1 MAAATKYAERSIPRI
16 SLANHANRIDEITTQ
31 LVHAA
36 ETHGFFSLTNTE
48 ISIDEIEAIFRTS
61 ESFFN
66 LPDDVKATVPFTH
79 KNVGWEKSPRSVR
92 RQVSIANSAPASFLT
107 RSVSEMVRVRTGTD
121 CSPNEGFPDQKES
134 YQLQFGA
141 NMADKWISPTHL
153 PSFQTDARAFMHKA
167 QSLSEKLMLCFARG
181 LPRHLPPGLP
191 ELDRSAG
198 PLPETFCRA
207 GAHADWDL
215 LTLLFQRPGQS
226 GLEICPGREAVT
238 NFGIGDTW
246 TRIEFAPGDIV
257 CNIGDLLMSWSDD
270 RFKSTFHRVKAPSED
285 GDYFGPRYSI
295 AFFNQPCTDCEVQ
308 GPKGKYPKVTGAEFT
323 KAAMERNFTALQAK
337 KEEMSREACAAGTS
351 AQVGVIS

>member
-36 ETHGFFSLTNTE
+36 ETDGFFSLTNTE

-79 KNVGWEKSPRSVR
+79 KNVGWEKKSQI
-92 RQVSIANSAPASFLT
+92 RQS
-107 RSVSEMVRVRTGTD
+107 TGTD
-121 CSPNEGFPDQKES
+121 CSPNEGIPDQKES

-153 PSFQTDARAFMHKA
+153 PAFQTDAKAFMHKV
-167 QSLSEKLMLCFARG
+167 QSLSEKLMLCFAQG
-181 LPRHLPPGLP
+181 LGFPDDYFIKAHDISRPDCQSVLRLLHYFA
-191 ELDRSAG
+191 LDRSAG
-198 PLPETFCRA
+198 PLPETFYRA

-226 GLEICPGREAVT
+226 GLEICPDGEAVT
-238 NFGIGDTW
+238 NFGIGGTW
-246 TRIEFAPGDIV
+246 TRIDFAPGDIV
-257 CNIGDLLMSWSDD
+257 CNIGDLLTSWSDD
-270 RFKSTFHRVKAPSED
+270 RFKSTFHRVKAPSEI
-285 GDYFGPRYSI
+285 GDHFGPRYSI
-295 AFFNQPCTDCEVQ
+295 AFFNQPCTNCEIQ
-308 GPKGKYPKVTGAEFT
+308 GPKGNYPKVTGAEFT
-323 KAAMERNFTALQAK
+323 KAAMERKFCGFEG
-337 KEEMSREACAAGTS
+337 EEGGDGQRGVRSWDKCSSGCDLV
-351 AQVGVIS
+351 VG

>member
-1 MAAATKYAERSIPRI
+1 MPAATKYAERSIPRI
-16 SLANHANRIDEITTQ
+16 SLANYSNRIDEITTQ

-36 ETHGFFSLTNTE
+36 ETDGFFSLTDTE
-48 ISIDEIEAIFRTS
+48 ISIGEIEAIFHTS

-79 KNVGWEKSPRSVR
+79 KNVGWEKKSQIRPS
-92 RQVSIANSAPASFLT
+92 T
-107 RSVSEMVRVRTGTD
+107 
-121 CSPNEGFPDQKES
+121 GFPDQKES

-153 PSFQTDARAFMHKA
+153 PSFQTDAKAFMHKV
-167 QSLSEKLMLCFARG
+167 QSLSKKLMLCFARG
-181 LPRHLPPGLP
+181 LGFPDDYFIKAHDISRPDCQSVLRLLHYFAV
-191 ELDRSAG
+191 DRSAG
-198 PLPETFCRA
+198 PLPETFYRA
-207 GAHADWDL
+207 GAHPDWDL

-238 NFGIGDTW
+238 NFGTGDTW
-246 TRIEFAPGDIV
+246 TRIDFAPGDIV

-295 AFFNQPCTDCEVQ
+295 AFFNQPCTDCEIQ

-323 KAAMERNFTALQAK
+323 KAAMERNFAALQAK
-337 KEEMSREACAAGTS
+337 KEEMGREACAGGTI
-351 AQVGVIS
+351 AQMGVIS

>member
-1 MAAATKYAERSIPRI
+1 MPAATKYAERSIPRI
-16 SLANHANRIDEITTQ
+16 SLANYSNRIDEITTQ

-36 ETHGFFSLTNTE
+36 ETDGFFSLTDSE
-48 ISIDEIEAIFRTS
+48 ISIGEIEAIFRTS

-79 KNVGWEKSPRSVR
+79 KNVGWEKKSQIRPS
-92 RQVSIANSAPASFLT
+92 T
-107 RSVSEMVRVRTGTD
+107 
-121 CSPNEGFPDQKES
+121 GFPDQKES

-153 PSFQTDARAFMHKA
+153 PSFQTDAKAFMHKA
-167 QSLSEKLMLCFARG
+167 HDISRPDCQSVLRLLHYFAV
-181 LPRHLPPGLP
+181 
-191 ELDRSAG
+191 DRSAG
-198 PLPETFCRA
+198 PLPETFYRA
-207 GAHADWDL
+207 GAHADWDS
-215 LTLLFQRPGQS
+215 LTLLFQQPGQS

-246 TRIEFAPGDIV
+246 TRIDFTPGDIV

-270 RFKSTFHRVKAPSED
+270 RFRSTFHRVKAPSED

-295 AFFNQPCTDCEVQ
+295 AFFNQPCTDCEIQ
-308 GPKGKYPKVTGAEFT
+308 GPKRKYPKVTGAEFT
-323 KAAMERNFTALQAK
+323 KAAMERNFAALQAK
-337 KEEMSREACAAGTS
+337 KEEMGREACAAGTS